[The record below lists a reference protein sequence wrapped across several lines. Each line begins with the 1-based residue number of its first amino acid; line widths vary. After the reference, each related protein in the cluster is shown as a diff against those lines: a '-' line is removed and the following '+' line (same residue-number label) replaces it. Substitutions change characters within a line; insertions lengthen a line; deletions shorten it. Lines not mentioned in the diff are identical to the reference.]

1 MSFVGQSEG
10 AQMSTEFK
18 MPKLGLTMEAGIILE
33 WLVADGDEVRQGQPV
48 LLIETDKVESEVE
61 SSGSG
66 RLQQV
71 GAIGESYSCGAV
83 IGWLLDPGEEEAT
96 DAPPAES
103 AAIADVAVAS
113 VAGVAI
119 RNLDLATDKRIIIS
133 PNARRLAKELGVD
146 LARVSGSG
154 SGGRIVAKDIELVA
168 GLEKGQQSAPALSS
182 DVVVEALLTESPEGL
197 LQRPSAVFPMR
208 GMRGTIAKRMHA
220 SLHEMAQLTLTV
232 EVMMDAVVKDREQR
246 KAGGP
251 PPSYTD
257 YVIAVVAI
265 ALTRHPI
272 INSQVTE
279 EGVALLPGVNV
290 GMAVAVDDGLIV
302 PVVHDA
308 PALALS
314 DLAAETSRLTKAARD
329 SKLSLLDL
337 EGGTF
342 SVTSLGMFGVD
353 AFTPVINP
361 PNTAILGIGG
371 LRDAIAWSNGG
382 EPLQRSALTLSLT
395 WDHRAFDGV
404 PAASFAAE
412 VRDLLEVGV
421 FLG

>member
-1 MSFVGQSEG
+1 MSI
-10 AQMSTEFK
+10 EFK

-33 WLVADGDEVRQGQPV
+33 WLVANGDEVVEGQPV
-48 LLIETDKVESEVE
+48 LLIETDKVETEVE
-61 SSGSG
+61 SPGNG

-71 GAIGESYSCGAV
+71 GAIAERYSCGAV
-83 IGWLLDPGEEEAT
+83 VGLFLDPEEEAV
-96 DAPPAES
+96 DALPAS
-103 AAIADVAVAS
+103 SDAIAEVAVAS
-113 VAGVAI
+113 AAGVAN
-119 RNLDLATDKRIIIS
+119 RDPDLATDKRIIIS

-146 LARVSGSG
+146 LRRVSGSG
-154 SGGRIVAKDIELVA
+154 SGGRIVSKDIELVA
-168 GLEKGQQSAPALSS
+168 GLAETQQSVPALSS
-182 DVVVEALLTESPEGL
+182 DAVVEALPAIEPIDVL
-197 LQRPSAVFPMR
+197 LQTPSAVIPMR
-208 GMRGTIAKRMHA
+208 GMRGTIARRMHA

-232 EVMMDAVVKDREQR
+232 EVMMDAVVADRERR
-246 KAGGP
+246 KADGLP
-251 PPSYTD
+251 PGYTD

-265 ALTRHPI
+265 ALTHHPI

-290 GMAVAVDDGLIV
+290 GMAVALYDGLIV

-308 PALALS
+308 AALGLS
-314 DLAAETSRLTKAARD
+314 DLAAETTRLTNAARD
-329 SKLSLLDL
+329 SKLSLSDL

-361 PNTAILGIGG
+361 PNTAILGIGR
-371 LRDAIAWSNGG
+371 LRDAIAWNNSG
-382 EPLQRSALTLSLT
+382 EPFRRSALTLSLT

-412 VRDLLEVGV
+412 VRDLLEAGV

>member
-1 MSFVGQSEG
+1 
-10 AQMSTEFK
+10 MSTEFP
-18 MPKLGLTMEAGIILE
+18 MPKLGLTMEAGVILE
-33 WLVADGDEVRQGQPV
+33 WLVGDGDEVIPGQPV

-71 GAIGESYSCGAV
+71 GAIGESYACGAV
-83 IGWLLDPGEEEAT
+83 IGWLLGPEEEEVTEAL
-96 DAPPAES
+96 PARS
-103 AAIADVAVAS
+103 DAVADAAAAP
-113 VAGVAI
+113 VAGIAI
-119 RNLDLATDKRIIIS
+119 SNPDLATDKRIIIS

-146 LARVSGSG
+146 LGSVSGTG
-154 SGGRIVAKDIELVA
+154 SGGRIVANDIELA
-168 GLEKGQQSAPALSS
+168 ANSEKGRELTPALSS
-182 DVVVEALLTESPEGL
+182 GVVVEALTATEPTEGL
-197 LQRPSAVFPMR
+197 LQRPSAVIPMR
-208 GMRGTIAKRMHA
+208 GMRGTIAKRMQA
-220 SLHEMAQLTLTV
+220 SLHEMAQLTLTT
-232 EVMMDAVVKDREQR
+232 EVMMDAVVKDREHR

-257 YVIAVVAI
+257 YVIAAAAT

-272 INSQVTE
+272 VNSQVTE

-290 GMAVAVDDGLIV
+290 GMAVALDDGLIV

-308 PALALS
+308 AALGLS
-314 DLAAETSRLTKAARD
+314 DLAVETSRLAEAARETR
-329 SKLSLLDL
+329 LSLSDL

-361 PNTAILGIGG
+361 PNTAILGVGR
-371 LRDAIAWSNGG
+371 LRDAVAWATGG
-382 EPLQRSALTLSLT
+382 EPLRRSALTLSLT
-395 WDHRAFDGV
+395 WDHRAFDGA

-412 VRDLLEVGV
+412 VRDLLESGV
-421 FLG
+421 FAG